1 MFDAKTLDAW
11 LMHIEVLHSKPI
23 DLGLD
28 RMKTM
33 VERMGLDFSSRTV
46 ITVGG
51 TNGKGSTC
59 AMLESIYRA
68 AGYTTGMHTSPHLI
82 RLNERCVVNGR
93 EVDDERLM
101 DAFRAVEKAR
111 GDMTLSYFEYTALA
125 ILRIFREDE
134 LDVVILEIGLGGRL
148 DAINTIDSN
157 AAVISTI
164 GIDHV
169 AFLGNTRE
177 AIGLEKAHIY
187 RPGCPAVCA
196 DADVPATVRNHVEQ
210 IGAKRLFAGEDWTVT
225 VKENGTFT
233 FAQGAT
239 LFEDLPEPALAGVN
253 QYRNAGGVLSVIAS
267 LMDRVPVTLDDI
279 RTGLRQV
286 RLTARFELIT
296 TDPVPTVID
305 VGHNPQAAEV
315 LLTNVVRSR
324 RPGEHTIAVCG
335 MLADK
340 DMAGVTHIL
349 ADAFDEW
356 HVASLTGPRA
366 ATAAQLHEAMLTA
379 GVEPGRIHE
388 HADVAQALAAA
399 RESAVKIAG
408 GAESGA
414 EQAVRI
420 VVFGSFVTVTAAPAG
435 DEEPTGKKRLRMPA
449 FGFMKRKAAPLSD
462 EVEDDV
468 PDEEILVQRQRTRYR
483 LVGAAALMLGVIVV
497 SPLLLDREQDVKPPV
512 STEIPAVPETAR
524 TTLNALPGSSGD
536 VDVTANG
543 AAAEQ
548 STSRANLANEARQPV
563 KTEPAPKAEAA
574 KPAPAP
580 AARPEPKK
588 AEEKPAKKSS
598 ATDGKGFYVQVLA
611 TSSER
616 NAEKLVRELSAKG
629 YPAYKVSVSQKAGT
643 LWRVRVGNY
652 ATRDEAR
659 GVQGTLVLDG
669 HTGQL
674 IVGNNP

>member
-1 MFDAKTLDAW
+1 MQFPNPFKK
-11 LMHIEVLHSKPI
+11 EKPA
-23 DLGLD
+23 
-28 RMKTM
+28 
-33 VERMGLDFSSRTV
+33 E
-46 ITVGG
+46 
-51 TNGKGSTC
+51 
-59 AMLESIYRA
+59 
-68 AGYTTGMHTSPHLI
+68 
-82 RLNERCVVNGR
+82 
-93 EVDDERLM
+93 
-101 DAFRAVEKAR
+101 
-111 GDMTLSYFEYTALA
+111 
-125 ILRIFREDE
+125 
-134 LDVVILEIGLGGRL
+134 
-148 DAINTIDSN
+148 
-157 AAVISTI
+157 
-164 GIDHV
+164 
-169 AFLGNTRE
+169 
-177 AIGLEKAHIY
+177 
-187 RPGCPAVCA
+187 
-196 DADVPATVRNHVEQ
+196 
-210 IGAKRLFAGEDWTVT
+210 
-225 VKENGTFT
+225 
-233 FAQGAT
+233 
-239 LFEDLPEPALAGVN
+239 
-253 QYRNAGGVLSVIAS
+253 
-267 LMDRVPVTLDDI
+267 
-279 RTGLRQV
+279 
-286 RLTARFELIT
+286 
-296 TDPVPTVID
+296 
-305 VGHNPQAAEV
+305 QAAEAPRIEPQLGGEGGEPSPWDV
-315 LLTNVVRSR
+315 REDPPAFNVV
-324 RPGEHTIAVCG
+324 GEEKPLVEPERAAEPVPESVLTPVYSPAAPAASADPVAPAPESAPRGSLFVEPKAPQPAAKIEPR
-335 MLADK
+335 LA
-340 DMAGVTHIL
+340 
-349 ADAFDEW
+349 
-356 HVASLTGPRA
+356 PRA
-366 ATAAQLHEAMLTA
+366 ADAAPETRLVIGEIGSAPSPEAPRRPA
-379 GVEPGRIHE
+379 PEPE
-388 HADVAQALAAA
+388 A
-399 RESAVKIAG
+399 
-408 GAESGA
+408 
-414 EQAVRI
+414 
-420 VVFGSFVTVTAAPAG
+420 AAPAG

>member
-1 MFDAKTLDAW
+1 MQFPNPFKK
-11 LMHIEVLHSKPI
+11 EKPA
-23 DLGLD
+23 
-28 RMKTM
+28 
-33 VERMGLDFSSRTV
+33 E
-46 ITVGG
+46 
-51 TNGKGSTC
+51 
-59 AMLESIYRA
+59 
-68 AGYTTGMHTSPHLI
+68 
-82 RLNERCVVNGR
+82 
-93 EVDDERLM
+93 
-101 DAFRAVEKAR
+101 
-111 GDMTLSYFEYTALA
+111 
-125 ILRIFREDE
+125 
-134 LDVVILEIGLGGRL
+134 
-148 DAINTIDSN
+148 
-157 AAVISTI
+157 
-164 GIDHV
+164 
-169 AFLGNTRE
+169 
-177 AIGLEKAHIY
+177 
-187 RPGCPAVCA
+187 
-196 DADVPATVRNHVEQ
+196 
-210 IGAKRLFAGEDWTVT
+210 
-225 VKENGTFT
+225 
-233 FAQGAT
+233 
-239 LFEDLPEPALAGVN
+239 
-253 QYRNAGGVLSVIAS
+253 
-267 LMDRVPVTLDDI
+267 
-279 RTGLRQV
+279 
-286 RLTARFELIT
+286 
-296 TDPVPTVID
+296 
-305 VGHNPQAAEV
+305 QAAEAPRIEPQLGGEGGEPSPWDV
-315 LLTNVVRSR
+315 REDPPAFNVV
-324 RPGEHTIAVCG
+324 GEEKPLVEPERAAEPVPESVQTPVYSPAAPAASADPVAPASESAPRGSLFVEPKAPQPAAKIEPR
-335 MLADK
+335 LA
-340 DMAGVTHIL
+340 
-349 ADAFDEW
+349 
-356 HVASLTGPRA
+356 PRA
-366 ATAAQLHEAMLTA
+366 ADAAPETRLVIGEIGSAPSPEAPRRPA
-379 GVEPGRIHE
+379 PEPE
-388 HADVAQALAAA
+388 A
-399 RESAVKIAG
+399 
-408 GAESGA
+408 
-414 EQAVRI
+414 
-420 VVFGSFVTVTAAPAG
+420 AAPAG

-580 AARPEPKK
+580 AARSEPKK

>member
-1 MFDAKTLDAW
+1 MQFPNPFKK
-11 LMHIEVLHSKPI
+11 EKPA
-23 DLGLD
+23 
-28 RMKTM
+28 
-33 VERMGLDFSSRTV
+33 E
-46 ITVGG
+46 
-51 TNGKGSTC
+51 
-59 AMLESIYRA
+59 
-68 AGYTTGMHTSPHLI
+68 
-82 RLNERCVVNGR
+82 
-93 EVDDERLM
+93 
-101 DAFRAVEKAR
+101 
-111 GDMTLSYFEYTALA
+111 
-125 ILRIFREDE
+125 
-134 LDVVILEIGLGGRL
+134 
-148 DAINTIDSN
+148 
-157 AAVISTI
+157 
-164 GIDHV
+164 
-169 AFLGNTRE
+169 
-177 AIGLEKAHIY
+177 
-187 RPGCPAVCA
+187 
-196 DADVPATVRNHVEQ
+196 
-210 IGAKRLFAGEDWTVT
+210 
-225 VKENGTFT
+225 
-233 FAQGAT
+233 
-239 LFEDLPEPALAGVN
+239 
-253 QYRNAGGVLSVIAS
+253 
-267 LMDRVPVTLDDI
+267 
-279 RTGLRQV
+279 
-286 RLTARFELIT
+286 
-296 TDPVPTVID
+296 
-305 VGHNPQAAEV
+305 QAAEAPRIEPQLGGEGGEPSPWDV
-315 LLTNVVRSR
+315 REDPPAFNVV
-324 RPGEHTIAVCG
+324 GEEKPLVEPERAAEPVPESVQTPVYSPAAPAASADPVAPAPESAPRGSLFVEPKAPQPAAKIEPR
-335 MLADK
+335 LA
-340 DMAGVTHIL
+340 
-349 ADAFDEW
+349 
-356 HVASLTGPRA
+356 PRA
-366 ATAAQLHEAMLTA
+366 ADAAPETRLVIGEIGSAPSPEAPRRPA
-379 GVEPGRIHE
+379 PEPE
-388 HADVAQALAAA
+388 A
-399 RESAVKIAG
+399 
-408 GAESGA
+408 
-414 EQAVRI
+414 
-420 VVFGSFVTVTAAPAG
+420 AAPAW

-468 PDEEILVQRQRTRYR
+468 ADEEILVQRQRTRYR

-616 NAEKLVRELSAKG
+616 NAEKLVSELSAKG

>member
-1 MFDAKTLDAW
+1 MQFPNPFKK
-11 LMHIEVLHSKPI
+11 EKPA
-23 DLGLD
+23 
-28 RMKTM
+28 
-33 VERMGLDFSSRTV
+33 E
-46 ITVGG
+46 
-51 TNGKGSTC
+51 
-59 AMLESIYRA
+59 
-68 AGYTTGMHTSPHLI
+68 
-82 RLNERCVVNGR
+82 
-93 EVDDERLM
+93 
-101 DAFRAVEKAR
+101 
-111 GDMTLSYFEYTALA
+111 
-125 ILRIFREDE
+125 
-134 LDVVILEIGLGGRL
+134 
-148 DAINTIDSN
+148 
-157 AAVISTI
+157 
-164 GIDHV
+164 
-169 AFLGNTRE
+169 
-177 AIGLEKAHIY
+177 
-187 RPGCPAVCA
+187 
-196 DADVPATVRNHVEQ
+196 
-210 IGAKRLFAGEDWTVT
+210 
-225 VKENGTFT
+225 
-233 FAQGAT
+233 
-239 LFEDLPEPALAGVN
+239 
-253 QYRNAGGVLSVIAS
+253 
-267 LMDRVPVTLDDI
+267 
-279 RTGLRQV
+279 
-286 RLTARFELIT
+286 
-296 TDPVPTVID
+296 
-305 VGHNPQAAEV
+305 QAAEAPRIEPQLGGEGGEPSPWDV
-315 LLTNVVRSR
+315 REDPPAFNVV
-324 RPGEHTIAVCG
+324 GEEKPLVEPERAAEPVPESVQTPVYSPAAPAASADPVAPAPESAPRGSLFVEPKAPQPAAKIEPR
-335 MLADK
+335 LA
-340 DMAGVTHIL
+340 
-349 ADAFDEW
+349 
-356 HVASLTGPRA
+356 PRA
-366 ATAAQLHEAMLTA
+366 ADAAPETRLVIGEIGSAPSPEAPRRPA
-379 GVEPGRIHE
+379 PEPE
-388 HADVAQALAAA
+388 A
-399 RESAVKIAG
+399 
-408 GAESGA
+408 
-414 EQAVRI
+414 
-420 VVFGSFVTVTAAPAG
+420 AAPAG

-543 AAAEQ
+543 AAAER

>member
-1 MFDAKTLDAW
+1 MQFPNPFKK
-11 LMHIEVLHSKPI
+11 EKPA
-23 DLGLD
+23 
-28 RMKTM
+28 
-33 VERMGLDFSSRTV
+33 E
-46 ITVGG
+46 
-51 TNGKGSTC
+51 
-59 AMLESIYRA
+59 
-68 AGYTTGMHTSPHLI
+68 
-82 RLNERCVVNGR
+82 
-93 EVDDERLM
+93 
-101 DAFRAVEKAR
+101 
-111 GDMTLSYFEYTALA
+111 
-125 ILRIFREDE
+125 
-134 LDVVILEIGLGGRL
+134 
-148 DAINTIDSN
+148 
-157 AAVISTI
+157 
-164 GIDHV
+164 
-169 AFLGNTRE
+169 
-177 AIGLEKAHIY
+177 
-187 RPGCPAVCA
+187 
-196 DADVPATVRNHVEQ
+196 
-210 IGAKRLFAGEDWTVT
+210 
-225 VKENGTFT
+225 
-233 FAQGAT
+233 
-239 LFEDLPEPALAGVN
+239 
-253 QYRNAGGVLSVIAS
+253 
-267 LMDRVPVTLDDI
+267 
-279 RTGLRQV
+279 
-286 RLTARFELIT
+286 
-296 TDPVPTVID
+296 
-305 VGHNPQAAEV
+305 QAAEAPRIEPQ
-315 LLTNVVRSR
+315 LGGEGGEPSPWDAREDPPAFNVV
-324 RPGEHTIAVCG
+324 GEEKPLVEPERAAEPVPESVQTPVYSPAAPAASADPVAPAPESAPRGSLFVEPKAPQPAAKIEPR
-335 MLADK
+335 LA
-340 DMAGVTHIL
+340 
-349 ADAFDEW
+349 
-356 HVASLTGPRA
+356 PRA
-366 ATAAQLHEAMLTA
+366 ADAAPETRLVIGEIGSAPSPEAPRRPA
-379 GVEPGRIHE
+379 PEPE
-388 HADVAQALAAA
+388 A
-399 RESAVKIAG
+399 
-408 GAESGA
+408 
-414 EQAVRI
+414 
-420 VVFGSFVTVTAAPAG
+420 AAPAG

-536 VDVTANG
+536 VDVTDNG

-588 AEEKPAKKSS
+588 AEEKPAKKSF

>member
-1 MFDAKTLDAW
+1 MQFPNPFKKEKPAEQAAEAPR
-11 LMHIEVLHSKPI
+11 IEPQ
-23 DLGLD
+23 
-28 RMKTM
+28 
-33 VERMGLDFSSRTV
+33 
-46 ITVGG
+46 
-51 TNGKGSTC
+51 
-59 AMLESIYRA
+59 
-68 AGYTTGMHTSPHLI
+68 
-82 RLNERCVVNGR
+82 
-93 EVDDERLM
+93 
-101 DAFRAVEKAR
+101 
-111 GDMTLSYFEYTALA
+111 
-125 ILRIFREDE
+125 
-134 LDVVILEIGLGGRL
+134 LGGEGGEP
-148 DAINTIDSN
+148 S
-157 AAVISTI
+157 
-164 GIDHV
+164 
-169 AFLGNTRE
+169 
-177 AIGLEKAHIY
+177 
-187 RPGCPAVCA
+187 PW
-196 DADVPATVRNHVEQ
+196 DVR
-210 IGAKRLFAGEDWTVT
+210 
-225 VKENGTFT
+225 
-233 FAQGAT
+233 
-239 LFEDLPEPALAGVN
+239 EDLPAFNVVGEEKPLVESERAAEPVPE
-253 QYRNAGGVLSVIAS
+253 SVQTPVYSPAAPAAS
-267 LMDRVPVTLDDI
+267 
-279 RTGLRQV
+279 
-286 RLTARFELIT
+286 A
-296 TDPVPTVID
+296 DPVAPAPESAPRGSLFVEPKA
-305 VGHNPQAAEV
+305 PQPAAKIEPR
-315 LLTNVVRSR
+315 LS
-324 RPGEHTIAVCG
+324 
-335 MLADK
+335 
-340 DMAGVTHIL
+340 
-349 ADAFDEW
+349 
-356 HVASLTGPRA
+356 PRA
-366 ATAAQLHEAMLTA
+366 ADAAPETRLVIGEIGSAPSPEAPRRPA
-379 GVEPGRIHE
+379 PEPE
-388 HADVAQALAAA
+388 A
-399 RESAVKIAG
+399 
-408 GAESGA
+408 
-414 EQAVRI
+414 
-420 VVFGSFVTVTAAPAG
+420 AAPAG

-574 KPAPAP
+574 KPAPAL

-616 NAEKLVRELSAKG
+616 NAEKLVKELSAKG

>member
-1 MFDAKTLDAW
+1 MQFPNPFKK
-11 LMHIEVLHSKPI
+11 EKPA
-23 DLGLD
+23 
-28 RMKTM
+28 
-33 VERMGLDFSSRTV
+33 E
-46 ITVGG
+46 
-51 TNGKGSTC
+51 
-59 AMLESIYRA
+59 
-68 AGYTTGMHTSPHLI
+68 
-82 RLNERCVVNGR
+82 
-93 EVDDERLM
+93 
-101 DAFRAVEKAR
+101 
-111 GDMTLSYFEYTALA
+111 
-125 ILRIFREDE
+125 
-134 LDVVILEIGLGGRL
+134 
-148 DAINTIDSN
+148 
-157 AAVISTI
+157 
-164 GIDHV
+164 
-169 AFLGNTRE
+169 
-177 AIGLEKAHIY
+177 
-187 RPGCPAVCA
+187 
-196 DADVPATVRNHVEQ
+196 
-210 IGAKRLFAGEDWTVT
+210 
-225 VKENGTFT
+225 
-233 FAQGAT
+233 
-239 LFEDLPEPALAGVN
+239 
-253 QYRNAGGVLSVIAS
+253 
-267 LMDRVPVTLDDI
+267 
-279 RTGLRQV
+279 
-286 RLTARFELIT
+286 
-296 TDPVPTVID
+296 
-305 VGHNPQAAEV
+305 QAAEAPRIEPQLGGEGGEPPPWDV
-315 LLTNVVRSR
+315 REDPPAFNVV
-324 RPGEHTIAVCG
+324 GEEKPLVEPERAAEPVPESVQTPVYSPAAPAASADPVAPAPESAPRGSLFVEPKAPQPAAKIEPR
-335 MLADK
+335 LA
-340 DMAGVTHIL
+340 
-349 ADAFDEW
+349 
-356 HVASLTGPRA
+356 PRA
-366 ATAAQLHEAMLTA
+366 ADAAPETRLVIGEIGSAPSPEAPRRPA
-379 GVEPGRIHE
+379 PEPE
-388 HADVAQALAAA
+388 A
-399 RESAVKIAG
+399 
-408 GAESGA
+408 
-414 EQAVRI
+414 
-420 VVFGSFVTVTAAPAG
+420 AAPAG

-536 VDVTANG
+536 VDVTDNG

-588 AEEKPAKKSS
+588 AEEKPAKKSF

-674 IVGNNP
+674 IVGINA

>member
-1 MFDAKTLDAW
+1 MQFPNPFKK
-11 LMHIEVLHSKPI
+11 EKPA
-23 DLGLD
+23 
-28 RMKTM
+28 
-33 VERMGLDFSSRTV
+33 E
-46 ITVGG
+46 
-51 TNGKGSTC
+51 
-59 AMLESIYRA
+59 
-68 AGYTTGMHTSPHLI
+68 
-82 RLNERCVVNGR
+82 
-93 EVDDERLM
+93 
-101 DAFRAVEKAR
+101 
-111 GDMTLSYFEYTALA
+111 
-125 ILRIFREDE
+125 
-134 LDVVILEIGLGGRL
+134 
-148 DAINTIDSN
+148 
-157 AAVISTI
+157 
-164 GIDHV
+164 
-169 AFLGNTRE
+169 
-177 AIGLEKAHIY
+177 
-187 RPGCPAVCA
+187 
-196 DADVPATVRNHVEQ
+196 
-210 IGAKRLFAGEDWTVT
+210 
-225 VKENGTFT
+225 
-233 FAQGAT
+233 
-239 LFEDLPEPALAGVN
+239 
-253 QYRNAGGVLSVIAS
+253 
-267 LMDRVPVTLDDI
+267 
-279 RTGLRQV
+279 
-286 RLTARFELIT
+286 
-296 TDPVPTVID
+296 
-305 VGHNPQAAEV
+305 QAAEAPRIEPQLGGEGGEPSPWDV
-315 LLTNVVRSR
+315 REDPPAFNVV
-324 RPGEHTIAVCG
+324 GEEKPLVEPERAAEPVPESVQTPVYSPAAPAASAAPVAPAPAPESAPRGSLFVEPKAPQPAAKIEPR
-335 MLADK
+335 LA
-340 DMAGVTHIL
+340 
-349 ADAFDEW
+349 
-356 HVASLTGPRA
+356 PRA
-366 ATAAQLHEAMLTA
+366 ADAAPETRLVIGEIGSAPSPEAPRRPA
-379 GVEPGRIHE
+379 PEPE
-388 HADVAQALAAA
+388 A
-399 RESAVKIAG
+399 
-408 GAESGA
+408 
-414 EQAVRI
+414 
-420 VVFGSFVTVTAAPAG
+420 AAPAG

-588 AEEKPAKKSS
+588 AEEKPAKKSF

>member
-1 MFDAKTLDAW
+1 MQFPNPFKK
-11 LMHIEVLHSKPI
+11 EKPA
-23 DLGLD
+23 
-28 RMKTM
+28 
-33 VERMGLDFSSRTV
+33 E
-46 ITVGG
+46 
-51 TNGKGSTC
+51 
-59 AMLESIYRA
+59 
-68 AGYTTGMHTSPHLI
+68 
-82 RLNERCVVNGR
+82 
-93 EVDDERLM
+93 
-101 DAFRAVEKAR
+101 
-111 GDMTLSYFEYTALA
+111 
-125 ILRIFREDE
+125 
-134 LDVVILEIGLGGRL
+134 
-148 DAINTIDSN
+148 
-157 AAVISTI
+157 
-164 GIDHV
+164 
-169 AFLGNTRE
+169 
-177 AIGLEKAHIY
+177 
-187 RPGCPAVCA
+187 
-196 DADVPATVRNHVEQ
+196 
-210 IGAKRLFAGEDWTVT
+210 
-225 VKENGTFT
+225 
-233 FAQGAT
+233 
-239 LFEDLPEPALAGVN
+239 
-253 QYRNAGGVLSVIAS
+253 
-267 LMDRVPVTLDDI
+267 
-279 RTGLRQV
+279 
-286 RLTARFELIT
+286 
-296 TDPVPTVID
+296 
-305 VGHNPQAAEV
+305 QAAEAPRIEPQLGGEGGEPSPWDV
-315 LLTNVVRSR
+315 REDPPAFNVVGEEKPLVEPERAAEPVPESVQTPVYSPAAPAASADPVAPAPESAPRGSLFVEPKAPQPAAKIEPRLAPRAVDAAPETRLVIGEIGSAPSPEAPR
-324 RPGEHTIAVCG
+324 RPAPE
-335 MLADK
+335 
-340 DMAGVTHIL
+340 
-349 ADAFDEW
+349 
-356 HVASLTGPRA
+356 P
-366 ATAAQLHEAMLTA
+366 EA
-379 GVEPGRIHE
+379 
-388 HADVAQALAAA
+388 
-399 RESAVKIAG
+399 
-408 GAESGA
+408 
-414 EQAVRI
+414 
-420 VVFGSFVTVTAAPAG
+420 AAPAG

-611 TSSER
+611 TNSER

>member
-1 MFDAKTLDAW
+1 MQFPNPFKK
-11 LMHIEVLHSKPI
+11 EKPA
-23 DLGLD
+23 
-28 RMKTM
+28 
-33 VERMGLDFSSRTV
+33 E
-46 ITVGG
+46 
-51 TNGKGSTC
+51 
-59 AMLESIYRA
+59 
-68 AGYTTGMHTSPHLI
+68 
-82 RLNERCVVNGR
+82 
-93 EVDDERLM
+93 
-101 DAFRAVEKAR
+101 
-111 GDMTLSYFEYTALA
+111 
-125 ILRIFREDE
+125 
-134 LDVVILEIGLGGRL
+134 
-148 DAINTIDSN
+148 
-157 AAVISTI
+157 
-164 GIDHV
+164 
-169 AFLGNTRE
+169 
-177 AIGLEKAHIY
+177 
-187 RPGCPAVCA
+187 
-196 DADVPATVRNHVEQ
+196 
-210 IGAKRLFAGEDWTVT
+210 
-225 VKENGTFT
+225 
-233 FAQGAT
+233 
-239 LFEDLPEPALAGVN
+239 
-253 QYRNAGGVLSVIAS
+253 
-267 LMDRVPVTLDDI
+267 
-279 RTGLRQV
+279 
-286 RLTARFELIT
+286 
-296 TDPVPTVID
+296 
-305 VGHNPQAAEV
+305 QAAEAPRIEPQLGGEGGEPSPWDV
-315 LLTNVVRSR
+315 REDPPAFNVV
-324 RPGEHTIAVCG
+324 GEEKPLVEPERAAEPVPESVQTPVYSPAAPAASADPVAPAPESAPRGSLFVEPKAPQPAAKIEPR
-335 MLADK
+335 LA
-340 DMAGVTHIL
+340 
-349 ADAFDEW
+349 
-356 HVASLTGPRA
+356 PRA
-366 ATAAQLHEAMLTA
+366 ADAAPETRLVIGEIGSAPSPEAPRRPA
-379 GVEPGRIHE
+379 PEPE
-388 HADVAQALAAA
+388 A
-399 RESAVKIAG
+399 
-408 GAESGA
+408 
-414 EQAVRI
+414 
-420 VVFGSFVTVTAAPAG
+420 AAPAG

-524 TTLNALPGSSGD
+524 TTLNALPGSSGA
-536 VDVTANG
+536 VDVTDNG

-588 AEEKPAKKSS
+588 AEEKPAKKSF

>member
-1 MFDAKTLDAW
+1 MQFPNPFKK
-11 LMHIEVLHSKPI
+11 EKPA
-23 DLGLD
+23 
-28 RMKTM
+28 
-33 VERMGLDFSSRTV
+33 E
-46 ITVGG
+46 
-51 TNGKGSTC
+51 
-59 AMLESIYRA
+59 
-68 AGYTTGMHTSPHLI
+68 
-82 RLNERCVVNGR
+82 
-93 EVDDERLM
+93 
-101 DAFRAVEKAR
+101 
-111 GDMTLSYFEYTALA
+111 
-125 ILRIFREDE
+125 
-134 LDVVILEIGLGGRL
+134 
-148 DAINTIDSN
+148 
-157 AAVISTI
+157 
-164 GIDHV
+164 
-169 AFLGNTRE
+169 
-177 AIGLEKAHIY
+177 
-187 RPGCPAVCA
+187 
-196 DADVPATVRNHVEQ
+196 
-210 IGAKRLFAGEDWTVT
+210 
-225 VKENGTFT
+225 
-233 FAQGAT
+233 
-239 LFEDLPEPALAGVN
+239 
-253 QYRNAGGVLSVIAS
+253 
-267 LMDRVPVTLDDI
+267 
-279 RTGLRQV
+279 
-286 RLTARFELIT
+286 
-296 TDPVPTVID
+296 
-305 VGHNPQAAEV
+305 QAAEAPRIEPQLGGEGGEPSPWDV
-315 LLTNVVRSR
+315 REDPPAFNVV
-324 RPGEHTIAVCG
+324 GEEKPLVEPERAAEPVPESVQTPVYSPAAPAASADPVAPAPESAPRGSLFVEPKAPQPAAKIEPR
-335 MLADK
+335 LA
-340 DMAGVTHIL
+340 
-349 ADAFDEW
+349 
-356 HVASLTGPRA
+356 PRA
-366 ATAAQLHEAMLTA
+366 ADAAPETRLVIGEIGSAPSPEAPRRPA
-379 GVEPGRIHE
+379 PEPE
-388 HADVAQALAAA
+388 A
-399 RESAVKIAG
+399 
-408 GAESGA
+408 
-414 EQAVRI
+414 
-420 VVFGSFVTVTAAPAG
+420 AAPAG

-611 TSSER
+611 TSNER

>member
-1 MFDAKTLDAW
+1 MQFPNPFKK
-11 LMHIEVLHSKPI
+11 EKPA
-23 DLGLD
+23 
-28 RMKTM
+28 
-33 VERMGLDFSSRTV
+33 E
-46 ITVGG
+46 
-51 TNGKGSTC
+51 
-59 AMLESIYRA
+59 
-68 AGYTTGMHTSPHLI
+68 
-82 RLNERCVVNGR
+82 
-93 EVDDERLM
+93 
-101 DAFRAVEKAR
+101 
-111 GDMTLSYFEYTALA
+111 
-125 ILRIFREDE
+125 
-134 LDVVILEIGLGGRL
+134 
-148 DAINTIDSN
+148 
-157 AAVISTI
+157 
-164 GIDHV
+164 
-169 AFLGNTRE
+169 
-177 AIGLEKAHIY
+177 
-187 RPGCPAVCA
+187 
-196 DADVPATVRNHVEQ
+196 
-210 IGAKRLFAGEDWTVT
+210 
-225 VKENGTFT
+225 
-233 FAQGAT
+233 
-239 LFEDLPEPALAGVN
+239 
-253 QYRNAGGVLSVIAS
+253 
-267 LMDRVPVTLDDI
+267 
-279 RTGLRQV
+279 
-286 RLTARFELIT
+286 
-296 TDPVPTVID
+296 
-305 VGHNPQAAEV
+305 QAAEAPRIEPQLGGEGGEPSPWDV
-315 LLTNVVRSR
+315 REDPPAFNVV
-324 RPGEHTIAVCG
+324 GEEKPLVEPERAAEPVPESVQTPVYSPAAPAASADPVAPAPESAPRGSLFVEPKAPQPAAKIEPR
-335 MLADK
+335 LA
-340 DMAGVTHIL
+340 
-349 ADAFDEW
+349 
-356 HVASLTGPRA
+356 PRA
-366 ATAAQLHEAMLTA
+366 ADAAPETRLVIGEIGSAPSPEAPRRPA
-379 GVEPGRIHE
+379 PEPE
-388 HADVAQALAAA
+388 AAA
-399 RESAVKIAG
+399 PV
-408 GAESGA
+408 
-414 EQAVRI
+414 
-420 VVFGSFVTVTAAPAG
+420 G

-483 LVGAAALMLGVIVV
+483 LMGAAALMLGVIVV

>member
-1 MFDAKTLDAW
+1 MQFPNPFKK
-11 LMHIEVLHSKPI
+11 EKPA
-23 DLGLD
+23 
-28 RMKTM
+28 
-33 VERMGLDFSSRTV
+33 E
-46 ITVGG
+46 
-51 TNGKGSTC
+51 
-59 AMLESIYRA
+59 
-68 AGYTTGMHTSPHLI
+68 
-82 RLNERCVVNGR
+82 
-93 EVDDERLM
+93 
-101 DAFRAVEKAR
+101 
-111 GDMTLSYFEYTALA
+111 
-125 ILRIFREDE
+125 
-134 LDVVILEIGLGGRL
+134 
-148 DAINTIDSN
+148 
-157 AAVISTI
+157 
-164 GIDHV
+164 
-169 AFLGNTRE
+169 
-177 AIGLEKAHIY
+177 
-187 RPGCPAVCA
+187 
-196 DADVPATVRNHVEQ
+196 
-210 IGAKRLFAGEDWTVT
+210 
-225 VKENGTFT
+225 
-233 FAQGAT
+233 
-239 LFEDLPEPALAGVN
+239 
-253 QYRNAGGVLSVIAS
+253 
-267 LMDRVPVTLDDI
+267 
-279 RTGLRQV
+279 
-286 RLTARFELIT
+286 
-296 TDPVPTVID
+296 
-305 VGHNPQAAEV
+305 QAAEAPRIEPQLGGEGGEPSPWDV
-315 LLTNVVRSR
+315 REDPPAFNVV
-324 RPGEHTIAVCG
+324 GEEKPLVEPERAAEPVPESVQTPVYSPAAPAASADPVAPAPESAPRGSLFVEPKAPQPAAKIEPR
-335 MLADK
+335 LA
-340 DMAGVTHIL
+340 
-349 ADAFDEW
+349 
-356 HVASLTGPRA
+356 PRA
-366 ATAAQLHEAMLTA
+366 ADAAPETRLVIGEIGSAPSPEAPRRPA
-379 GVEPGRIHE
+379 PEPE
-388 HADVAQALAAA
+388 A
-399 RESAVKIAG
+399 
-408 GAESGA
+408 
-414 EQAVRI
+414 
-420 VVFGSFVTVTAAPAG
+420 AAPAG

-574 KPAPAP
+574 QPAPAP

-616 NAEKLVRELSAKG
+616 NAEKLVKELSAKG

>member
-1 MFDAKTLDAW
+1 MQFPNPFKK
-11 LMHIEVLHSKPI
+11 EKPA
-23 DLGLD
+23 
-28 RMKTM
+28 
-33 VERMGLDFSSRTV
+33 E
-46 ITVGG
+46 
-51 TNGKGSTC
+51 
-59 AMLESIYRA
+59 
-68 AGYTTGMHTSPHLI
+68 
-82 RLNERCVVNGR
+82 
-93 EVDDERLM
+93 
-101 DAFRAVEKAR
+101 
-111 GDMTLSYFEYTALA
+111 
-125 ILRIFREDE
+125 
-134 LDVVILEIGLGGRL
+134 
-148 DAINTIDSN
+148 
-157 AAVISTI
+157 
-164 GIDHV
+164 
-169 AFLGNTRE
+169 
-177 AIGLEKAHIY
+177 
-187 RPGCPAVCA
+187 
-196 DADVPATVRNHVEQ
+196 
-210 IGAKRLFAGEDWTVT
+210 
-225 VKENGTFT
+225 
-233 FAQGAT
+233 
-239 LFEDLPEPALAGVN
+239 
-253 QYRNAGGVLSVIAS
+253 
-267 LMDRVPVTLDDI
+267 
-279 RTGLRQV
+279 
-286 RLTARFELIT
+286 
-296 TDPVPTVID
+296 
-305 VGHNPQAAEV
+305 QAAEAPRIEPQLGGEGGEPSPWDV
-315 LLTNVVRSR
+315 REDPPAFNVV
-324 RPGEHTIAVCG
+324 GEEKPLVEPERAAEPVLESVQTPVYSPAAPAASADPVAPAPESAPRGSLFVEPKAPQPAAKIEPR
-335 MLADK
+335 LA
-340 DMAGVTHIL
+340 
-349 ADAFDEW
+349 
-356 HVASLTGPRA
+356 PRA
-366 ATAAQLHEAMLTA
+366 ADAAPETRLVIGEIGSAPSPEAPRRPA
-379 GVEPGRIHE
+379 PEPE
-388 HADVAQALAAA
+388 A
-399 RESAVKIAG
+399 
-408 GAESGA
+408 
-414 EQAVRI
+414 
-420 VVFGSFVTVTAAPAG
+420 AAPAG

-536 VDVTANG
+536 VDVTDNG

-588 AEEKPAKKSS
+588 AEEKPAKKSF

>member
-1 MFDAKTLDAW
+1 MQFSNPFKK
-11 LMHIEVLHSKPI
+11 EKPA
-23 DLGLD
+23 
-28 RMKTM
+28 
-33 VERMGLDFSSRTV
+33 E
-46 ITVGG
+46 
-51 TNGKGSTC
+51 
-59 AMLESIYRA
+59 
-68 AGYTTGMHTSPHLI
+68 
-82 RLNERCVVNGR
+82 
-93 EVDDERLM
+93 
-101 DAFRAVEKAR
+101 
-111 GDMTLSYFEYTALA
+111 
-125 ILRIFREDE
+125 
-134 LDVVILEIGLGGRL
+134 
-148 DAINTIDSN
+148 
-157 AAVISTI
+157 
-164 GIDHV
+164 
-169 AFLGNTRE
+169 
-177 AIGLEKAHIY
+177 
-187 RPGCPAVCA
+187 
-196 DADVPATVRNHVEQ
+196 
-210 IGAKRLFAGEDWTVT
+210 
-225 VKENGTFT
+225 
-233 FAQGAT
+233 
-239 LFEDLPEPALAGVN
+239 
-253 QYRNAGGVLSVIAS
+253 
-267 LMDRVPVTLDDI
+267 
-279 RTGLRQV
+279 
-286 RLTARFELIT
+286 
-296 TDPVPTVID
+296 
-305 VGHNPQAAEV
+305 QAAEAPRIEPQLGGEGGEPSPWDV
-315 LLTNVVRSR
+315 REDPPAFNVV
-324 RPGEHTIAVCG
+324 GEEKPLVEPERAAEPVPESVQAPVYSPAAPAASAAPVAPAPAPESAPRGSLFVEPKAPQPAAKIELH
-335 MLADK
+335 LA
-340 DMAGVTHIL
+340 
-349 ADAFDEW
+349 
-356 HVASLTGPRA
+356 PRA
-366 ATAAQLHEAMLTA
+366 ADAAPETRLVIGEIGSAPSPEAPRRPA
-379 GVEPGRIHE
+379 PEPE
-388 HADVAQALAAA
+388 A
-399 RESAVKIAG
+399 
-408 GAESGA
+408 
-414 EQAVRI
+414 
-420 VVFGSFVTVTAAPAG
+420 AAPAG

-462 EVEDDV
+462 EVENDV

-497 SPLLLDREQDVKPPV
+497 LPLLLDREQDVKPPV

>member
-1 MFDAKTLDAW
+1 MQFPNPFKK
-11 LMHIEVLHSKPI
+11 EKPA
-23 DLGLD
+23 
-28 RMKTM
+28 
-33 VERMGLDFSSRTV
+33 E
-46 ITVGG
+46 
-51 TNGKGSTC
+51 
-59 AMLESIYRA
+59 
-68 AGYTTGMHTSPHLI
+68 
-82 RLNERCVVNGR
+82 
-93 EVDDERLM
+93 
-101 DAFRAVEKAR
+101 
-111 GDMTLSYFEYTALA
+111 
-125 ILRIFREDE
+125 
-134 LDVVILEIGLGGRL
+134 
-148 DAINTIDSN
+148 
-157 AAVISTI
+157 
-164 GIDHV
+164 
-169 AFLGNTRE
+169 
-177 AIGLEKAHIY
+177 
-187 RPGCPAVCA
+187 
-196 DADVPATVRNHVEQ
+196 
-210 IGAKRLFAGEDWTVT
+210 
-225 VKENGTFT
+225 
-233 FAQGAT
+233 
-239 LFEDLPEPALAGVN
+239 
-253 QYRNAGGVLSVIAS
+253 
-267 LMDRVPVTLDDI
+267 
-279 RTGLRQV
+279 
-286 RLTARFELIT
+286 
-296 TDPVPTVID
+296 
-305 VGHNPQAAEV
+305 QAAEAPRIEPQLGGEGGEPSPWDV
-315 LLTNVVRSR
+315 REDPPAFNVV
-324 RPGEHTIAVCG
+324 GEEKSLVEPERAAEPVSESVQTPVYSPAAPAASADPVAPAPESAPRGSLFVESKAPQPAAKIEPR
-335 MLADK
+335 LA
-340 DMAGVTHIL
+340 
-349 ADAFDEW
+349 
-356 HVASLTGPRA
+356 PRA
-366 ATAAQLHEAMLTA
+366 ADAAPETRLVIGEIGSAPSPEAPRRPA
-379 GVEPGRIHE
+379 PEPE
-388 HADVAQALAAA
+388 A
-399 RESAVKIAG
+399 
-408 GAESGA
+408 
-414 EQAVRI
+414 
-420 VVFGSFVTVTAAPAG
+420 AAPAG

-616 NAEKLVRELSAKG
+616 NAEKLVKELSAKG

>member
-1 MFDAKTLDAW
+1 MQFPNPFKK
-11 LMHIEVLHSKPI
+11 EKPA
-23 DLGLD
+23 
-28 RMKTM
+28 
-33 VERMGLDFSSRTV
+33 E
-46 ITVGG
+46 
-51 TNGKGSTC
+51 
-59 AMLESIYRA
+59 
-68 AGYTTGMHTSPHLI
+68 
-82 RLNERCVVNGR
+82 
-93 EVDDERLM
+93 
-101 DAFRAVEKAR
+101 
-111 GDMTLSYFEYTALA
+111 
-125 ILRIFREDE
+125 
-134 LDVVILEIGLGGRL
+134 
-148 DAINTIDSN
+148 
-157 AAVISTI
+157 
-164 GIDHV
+164 
-169 AFLGNTRE
+169 
-177 AIGLEKAHIY
+177 
-187 RPGCPAVCA
+187 
-196 DADVPATVRNHVEQ
+196 
-210 IGAKRLFAGEDWTVT
+210 
-225 VKENGTFT
+225 
-233 FAQGAT
+233 
-239 LFEDLPEPALAGVN
+239 
-253 QYRNAGGVLSVIAS
+253 
-267 LMDRVPVTLDDI
+267 
-279 RTGLRQV
+279 
-286 RLTARFELIT
+286 
-296 TDPVPTVID
+296 
-305 VGHNPQAAEV
+305 QAAEAPRIEPQLGGEGGEPSPWDV
-315 LLTNVVRSR
+315 REDPPAFNVV
-324 RPGEHTIAVCG
+324 GEEKPLVEPERAAEPVPESVQTPVYSPAAPAASAAPVAPAPESAPRGSLFVEPKAPQPAAKIEPR
-335 MLADK
+335 LA
-340 DMAGVTHIL
+340 
-349 ADAFDEW
+349 
-356 HVASLTGPRA
+356 PRA
-366 ATAAQLHEAMLTA
+366 ADAAPETRLVIGEIGSAPSPEAPRRPA
-379 GVEPGRIHE
+379 PEPE
-388 HADVAQALAAA
+388 A
-399 RESAVKIAG
+399 
-408 GAESGA
+408 
-414 EQAVRI
+414 
-420 VVFGSFVTVTAAPAG
+420 AAPAG

-483 LVGAAALMLGVIVV
+483 LMGAAALMLGVIVV

-616 NAEKLVRELSAKG
+616 NAEKLVKELSAKG

>member
-1 MFDAKTLDAW
+1 MQFPNPFKK
-11 LMHIEVLHSKPI
+11 EKPA
-23 DLGLD
+23 
-28 RMKTM
+28 
-33 VERMGLDFSSRTV
+33 E
-46 ITVGG
+46 
-51 TNGKGSTC
+51 
-59 AMLESIYRA
+59 
-68 AGYTTGMHTSPHLI
+68 
-82 RLNERCVVNGR
+82 
-93 EVDDERLM
+93 
-101 DAFRAVEKAR
+101 
-111 GDMTLSYFEYTALA
+111 
-125 ILRIFREDE
+125 
-134 LDVVILEIGLGGRL
+134 
-148 DAINTIDSN
+148 
-157 AAVISTI
+157 
-164 GIDHV
+164 
-169 AFLGNTRE
+169 
-177 AIGLEKAHIY
+177 
-187 RPGCPAVCA
+187 
-196 DADVPATVRNHVEQ
+196 
-210 IGAKRLFAGEDWTVT
+210 
-225 VKENGTFT
+225 
-233 FAQGAT
+233 
-239 LFEDLPEPALAGVN
+239 
-253 QYRNAGGVLSVIAS
+253 
-267 LMDRVPVTLDDI
+267 
-279 RTGLRQV
+279 
-286 RLTARFELIT
+286 
-296 TDPVPTVID
+296 
-305 VGHNPQAAEV
+305 QAAEAPRIEPQLGGEGGEPSPWDV
-315 LLTNVVRSR
+315 REDPPAFNVV
-324 RPGEHTIAVCG
+324 GEEKPLVEPERAAEPVQTPVYSPAAPAASADPVAPAPESAPRGSLFVEPKAPQPAAKIEPR
-335 MLADK
+335 LA
-340 DMAGVTHIL
+340 
-349 ADAFDEW
+349 
-356 HVASLTGPRA
+356 PRA
-366 ATAAQLHEAMLTA
+366 ADAAPETRLVIGEIGSAPSPEAPRRPA
-379 GVEPGRIHE
+379 PEPE
-388 HADVAQALAAA
+388 A
-399 RESAVKIAG
+399 
-408 GAESGA
+408 
-414 EQAVRI
+414 
-420 VVFGSFVTVTAAPAG
+420 AAPAG

-536 VDVTANG
+536 VDVTDNG

>member
-1 MFDAKTLDAW
+1 MQFPNPFKK
-11 LMHIEVLHSKPI
+11 EKPA
-23 DLGLD
+23 
-28 RMKTM
+28 
-33 VERMGLDFSSRTV
+33 E
-46 ITVGG
+46 
-51 TNGKGSTC
+51 
-59 AMLESIYRA
+59 
-68 AGYTTGMHTSPHLI
+68 
-82 RLNERCVVNGR
+82 
-93 EVDDERLM
+93 
-101 DAFRAVEKAR
+101 
-111 GDMTLSYFEYTALA
+111 
-125 ILRIFREDE
+125 
-134 LDVVILEIGLGGRL
+134 
-148 DAINTIDSN
+148 
-157 AAVISTI
+157 
-164 GIDHV
+164 
-169 AFLGNTRE
+169 
-177 AIGLEKAHIY
+177 
-187 RPGCPAVCA
+187 
-196 DADVPATVRNHVEQ
+196 
-210 IGAKRLFAGEDWTVT
+210 
-225 VKENGTFT
+225 
-233 FAQGAT
+233 
-239 LFEDLPEPALAGVN
+239 
-253 QYRNAGGVLSVIAS
+253 
-267 LMDRVPVTLDDI
+267 
-279 RTGLRQV
+279 
-286 RLTARFELIT
+286 
-296 TDPVPTVID
+296 
-305 VGHNPQAAEV
+305 QAAEAPRIEPQLGGEGGEPSPWDV
-315 LLTNVVRSR
+315 REDPPAFNVV
-324 RPGEHTIAVCG
+324 GEEKPLVEPERAAEPVPESVQTPVYSPAAPAASADPVAPAPESAPRGSLFVEQKAPQPAAKIEPR
-335 MLADK
+335 LA
-340 DMAGVTHIL
+340 
-349 ADAFDEW
+349 
-356 HVASLTGPRA
+356 PRA
-366 ATAAQLHEAMLTA
+366 ADAAPETRLVIGEIGSAPSPEAPRRPA
-379 GVEPGRIHE
+379 PEPE
-388 HADVAQALAAA
+388 A
-399 RESAVKIAG
+399 
-408 GAESGA
+408 
-414 EQAVRI
+414 
-420 VVFGSFVTVTAAPAG
+420 AAPAG

-462 EVEDDV
+462 EVENDV

-616 NAEKLVRELSAKG
+616 NAEKLVKELSAKG

>member
-1 MFDAKTLDAW
+1 MQFPNPFKK
-11 LMHIEVLHSKPI
+11 EKPA
-23 DLGLD
+23 
-28 RMKTM
+28 
-33 VERMGLDFSSRTV
+33 E
-46 ITVGG
+46 
-51 TNGKGSTC
+51 
-59 AMLESIYRA
+59 
-68 AGYTTGMHTSPHLI
+68 
-82 RLNERCVVNGR
+82 
-93 EVDDERLM
+93 
-101 DAFRAVEKAR
+101 
-111 GDMTLSYFEYTALA
+111 
-125 ILRIFREDE
+125 
-134 LDVVILEIGLGGRL
+134 
-148 DAINTIDSN
+148 
-157 AAVISTI
+157 
-164 GIDHV
+164 
-169 AFLGNTRE
+169 
-177 AIGLEKAHIY
+177 
-187 RPGCPAVCA
+187 
-196 DADVPATVRNHVEQ
+196 
-210 IGAKRLFAGEDWTVT
+210 
-225 VKENGTFT
+225 
-233 FAQGAT
+233 
-239 LFEDLPEPALAGVN
+239 
-253 QYRNAGGVLSVIAS
+253 
-267 LMDRVPVTLDDI
+267 
-279 RTGLRQV
+279 
-286 RLTARFELIT
+286 
-296 TDPVPTVID
+296 
-305 VGHNPQAAEV
+305 QAAEAPRIEPQLGGEGGEPSPWDV
-315 LLTNVVRSR
+315 REDPPAFNVV
-324 RPGEHTIAVCG
+324 GEEKPLVEPERAAEPVPESVQTPVYSPAAPAASADPVAPAPESAPRGSLFVEPKAPQPAAKIEPR
-335 MLADK
+335 LA
-340 DMAGVTHIL
+340 
-349 ADAFDEW
+349 
-356 HVASLTGPRA
+356 PRA
-366 ATAAQLHEAMLTA
+366 ADAAPETRLVIGEIGSAPSPEAPRRPA
-379 GVEPGRIHE
+379 PEPE
-388 HADVAQALAAA
+388 A
-399 RESAVKIAG
+399 
-408 GAESGA
+408 
-414 EQAVRI
+414 
-420 VVFGSFVTVTAAPAG
+420 AAPAG

-563 KTEPAPKAEAA
+563 KTETEPAPKAA

>member
-1 MFDAKTLDAW
+1 MQFPNPFKK
-11 LMHIEVLHSKPI
+11 EKPA
-23 DLGLD
+23 
-28 RMKTM
+28 
-33 VERMGLDFSSRTV
+33 E
-46 ITVGG
+46 
-51 TNGKGSTC
+51 
-59 AMLESIYRA
+59 
-68 AGYTTGMHTSPHLI
+68 
-82 RLNERCVVNGR
+82 
-93 EVDDERLM
+93 
-101 DAFRAVEKAR
+101 
-111 GDMTLSYFEYTALA
+111 
-125 ILRIFREDE
+125 
-134 LDVVILEIGLGGRL
+134 
-148 DAINTIDSN
+148 
-157 AAVISTI
+157 
-164 GIDHV
+164 
-169 AFLGNTRE
+169 
-177 AIGLEKAHIY
+177 
-187 RPGCPAVCA
+187 
-196 DADVPATVRNHVEQ
+196 
-210 IGAKRLFAGEDWTVT
+210 
-225 VKENGTFT
+225 
-233 FAQGAT
+233 
-239 LFEDLPEPALAGVN
+239 
-253 QYRNAGGVLSVIAS
+253 
-267 LMDRVPVTLDDI
+267 
-279 RTGLRQV
+279 
-286 RLTARFELIT
+286 
-296 TDPVPTVID
+296 
-305 VGHNPQAAEV
+305 QAAEAPRIEPQLGGEGGEPSPWDV
-315 LLTNVVRSR
+315 REDPPAFNVV
-324 RPGEHTIAVCG
+324 GEEKPLVEPERAAEPVPESVQTPVYSPAAPAASADPVAPAPESAPRG
-335 MLADK
+335 SLFVEPKAPQLAAK
-340 DMAGVTHIL
+340 IEPRL
-349 ADAFDEW
+349 A
-356 HVASLTGPRA
+356 PRA
-366 ATAAQLHEAMLTA
+366 ADAAPETRLVIGEIGSAPSPEAPRRPA
-379 GVEPGRIHE
+379 PEPE
-388 HADVAQALAAA
+388 A
-399 RESAVKIAG
+399 
-408 GAESGA
+408 
-414 EQAVRI
+414 
-420 VVFGSFVTVTAAPAG
+420 AAPAG

>member
-1 MFDAKTLDAW
+1 MQFPNPFKKEKPAEQAAEAPR
-11 LMHIEVLHSKPI
+11 IEPQ
-23 DLGLD
+23 
-28 RMKTM
+28 
-33 VERMGLDFSSRTV
+33 
-46 ITVGG
+46 
-51 TNGKGSTC
+51 
-59 AMLESIYRA
+59 
-68 AGYTTGMHTSPHLI
+68 
-82 RLNERCVVNGR
+82 
-93 EVDDERLM
+93 
-101 DAFRAVEKAR
+101 
-111 GDMTLSYFEYTALA
+111 
-125 ILRIFREDE
+125 
-134 LDVVILEIGLGGRL
+134 LGGEGGEP
-148 DAINTIDSN
+148 S
-157 AAVISTI
+157 
-164 GIDHV
+164 
-169 AFLGNTRE
+169 
-177 AIGLEKAHIY
+177 
-187 RPGCPAVCA
+187 PW
-196 DADVPATVRNHVEQ
+196 DVR
-210 IGAKRLFAGEDWTVT
+210 
-225 VKENGTFT
+225 
-233 FAQGAT
+233 
-239 LFEDLPEPALAGVN
+239 EDLPAFNGVGEEKPLVEPERAAEPVPE
-253 QYRNAGGVLSVIAS
+253 SVQTPVYSPAAPAAS
-267 LMDRVPVTLDDI
+267 
-279 RTGLRQV
+279 
-286 RLTARFELIT
+286 A
-296 TDPVPTVID
+296 DPVAPAPESAPRGSLFVEPKA
-305 VGHNPQAAEV
+305 PQPAAKIEP
-315 LLTNVVRSR
+315 R
-324 RPGEHTIAVCG
+324 
-335 MLADK
+335 LA
-340 DMAGVTHIL
+340 
-349 ADAFDEW
+349 
-356 HVASLTGPRA
+356 PRA
-366 ATAAQLHEAMLTA
+366 ADAAPETRLVIGEIGSAPSPEAPRRPA
-379 GVEPGRIHE
+379 PEPE
-388 HADVAQALAAA
+388 A
-399 RESAVKIAG
+399 
-408 GAESGA
+408 
-414 EQAVRI
+414 
-420 VVFGSFVTVTAAPAG
+420 AAPAG

-616 NAEKLVRELSAKG
+616 NAEKLVKELSAKG

>member
-1 MFDAKTLDAW
+1 MQFPNPFKK
-11 LMHIEVLHSKPI
+11 EKPA
-23 DLGLD
+23 
-28 RMKTM
+28 
-33 VERMGLDFSSRTV
+33 E
-46 ITVGG
+46 
-51 TNGKGSTC
+51 
-59 AMLESIYRA
+59 
-68 AGYTTGMHTSPHLI
+68 
-82 RLNERCVVNGR
+82 
-93 EVDDERLM
+93 
-101 DAFRAVEKAR
+101 
-111 GDMTLSYFEYTALA
+111 
-125 ILRIFREDE
+125 
-134 LDVVILEIGLGGRL
+134 
-148 DAINTIDSN
+148 
-157 AAVISTI
+157 
-164 GIDHV
+164 
-169 AFLGNTRE
+169 
-177 AIGLEKAHIY
+177 
-187 RPGCPAVCA
+187 
-196 DADVPATVRNHVEQ
+196 
-210 IGAKRLFAGEDWTVT
+210 
-225 VKENGTFT
+225 
-233 FAQGAT
+233 
-239 LFEDLPEPALAGVN
+239 
-253 QYRNAGGVLSVIAS
+253 
-267 LMDRVPVTLDDI
+267 
-279 RTGLRQV
+279 
-286 RLTARFELIT
+286 
-296 TDPVPTVID
+296 
-305 VGHNPQAAEV
+305 QAAEAPRIEPQLGGEGGEPSPWDV
-315 LLTNVVRSR
+315 REDPPAFNVV
-324 RPGEHTIAVCG
+324 GEEKPLVEPERAAEPVPESVQTPVYSPAAPAASADPVAPAPESAPRGSLFVEPKAPQPAAKIEPR
-335 MLADK
+335 LA
-340 DMAGVTHIL
+340 
-349 ADAFDEW
+349 
-356 HVASLTGPRA
+356 PRA
-366 ATAAQLHEAMLTA
+366 ADAAPETRLVIGEIGSAPSPEAPRRPA
-379 GVEPGRIHE
+379 PEPE
-388 HADVAQALAAA
+388 A
-399 RESAVKIAG
+399 
-408 GAESGA
+408 
-414 EQAVRI
+414 
-420 VVFGSFVTVTAAPAG
+420 AAPAG

-462 EVEDDV
+462 EAEDDV

-616 NAEKLVRELSAKG
+616 NAEKLVKELSAKG

>member
-1 MFDAKTLDAW
+1 MQFPNPFKKG
-11 LMHIEVLHSKPI
+11 KPA
-23 DLGLD
+23 
-28 RMKTM
+28 
-33 VERMGLDFSSRTV
+33 E
-46 ITVGG
+46 
-51 TNGKGSTC
+51 
-59 AMLESIYRA
+59 
-68 AGYTTGMHTSPHLI
+68 
-82 RLNERCVVNGR
+82 
-93 EVDDERLM
+93 
-101 DAFRAVEKAR
+101 
-111 GDMTLSYFEYTALA
+111 
-125 ILRIFREDE
+125 
-134 LDVVILEIGLGGRL
+134 
-148 DAINTIDSN
+148 
-157 AAVISTI
+157 
-164 GIDHV
+164 
-169 AFLGNTRE
+169 
-177 AIGLEKAHIY
+177 
-187 RPGCPAVCA
+187 
-196 DADVPATVRNHVEQ
+196 
-210 IGAKRLFAGEDWTVT
+210 
-225 VKENGTFT
+225 
-233 FAQGAT
+233 
-239 LFEDLPEPALAGVN
+239 
-253 QYRNAGGVLSVIAS
+253 
-267 LMDRVPVTLDDI
+267 
-279 RTGLRQV
+279 
-286 RLTARFELIT
+286 
-296 TDPVPTVID
+296 
-305 VGHNPQAAEV
+305 QAAEAPRIEPQLGGEGGEPSPWDV
-315 LLTNVVRSR
+315 REDTPAFNVVGEEKPLVEPERAAEPVPESVQTPVRSPAAPAASADPVAPAPESAPR
-324 RPGEHTIAVCG
+324 GSLFVEPKAPQPAAEIEPR
-335 MLADK
+335 LA
-340 DMAGVTHIL
+340 
-349 ADAFDEW
+349 
-356 HVASLTGPRA
+356 PRA
-366 ATAAQLHEAMLTA
+366 ADAAPETRLVIGEIGSAPSPEAPRRPA
-379 GVEPGRIHE
+379 PEPE
-388 HADVAQALAAA
+388 A
-399 RESAVKIAG
+399 
-408 GAESGA
+408 
-414 EQAVRI
+414 
-420 VVFGSFVTVTAAPAG
+420 AAPAG

>member
-1 MFDAKTLDAW
+1 MQFPNPFKKEKPAEQAAEAPR
-11 LMHIEVLHSKPI
+11 IEPQ
-23 DLGLD
+23 
-28 RMKTM
+28 
-33 VERMGLDFSSRTV
+33 
-46 ITVGG
+46 
-51 TNGKGSTC
+51 
-59 AMLESIYRA
+59 
-68 AGYTTGMHTSPHLI
+68 
-82 RLNERCVVNGR
+82 
-93 EVDDERLM
+93 
-101 DAFRAVEKAR
+101 
-111 GDMTLSYFEYTALA
+111 
-125 ILRIFREDE
+125 
-134 LDVVILEIGLGGRL
+134 LGGEGGEP
-148 DAINTIDSN
+148 S
-157 AAVISTI
+157 
-164 GIDHV
+164 
-169 AFLGNTRE
+169 
-177 AIGLEKAHIY
+177 
-187 RPGCPAVCA
+187 PW
-196 DADVPATVRNHVEQ
+196 DVR
-210 IGAKRLFAGEDWTVT
+210 
-225 VKENGTFT
+225 
-233 FAQGAT
+233 
-239 LFEDLPEPALAGVN
+239 EDLPAFNVVGEEKPLVEPERAAEPVPE
-253 QYRNAGGVLSVIAS
+253 SVQTPVYSPAAPAAS
-267 LMDRVPVTLDDI
+267 
-279 RTGLRQV
+279 
-286 RLTARFELIT
+286 A
-296 TDPVPTVID
+296 DPVAPAPESAPRGSLFVEPKA
-305 VGHNPQAAEV
+305 PQPAAKIEP
-315 LLTNVVRSR
+315 R
-324 RPGEHTIAVCG
+324 
-335 MLADK
+335 LA
-340 DMAGVTHIL
+340 
-349 ADAFDEW
+349 
-356 HVASLTGPRA
+356 PRA
-366 ATAAQLHEAMLTA
+366 ADAAPETRLVIGEIGSAPSPEAPRRPA
-379 GVEPGRIHE
+379 PEPE
-388 HADVAQALAAA
+388 A
-399 RESAVKIAG
+399 
-408 GAESGA
+408 
-414 EQAVRI
+414 
-420 VVFGSFVTVTAAPAG
+420 AAPAG

-574 KPAPAP
+574 NPAPAP

-616 NAEKLVRELSAKG
+616 NAEKLVKELSAKG

>member
-1 MFDAKTLDAW
+1 MQFPNPFKK
-11 LMHIEVLHSKPI
+11 EKPA
-23 DLGLD
+23 
-28 RMKTM
+28 
-33 VERMGLDFSSRTV
+33 E
-46 ITVGG
+46 
-51 TNGKGSTC
+51 
-59 AMLESIYRA
+59 
-68 AGYTTGMHTSPHLI
+68 
-82 RLNERCVVNGR
+82 
-93 EVDDERLM
+93 
-101 DAFRAVEKAR
+101 
-111 GDMTLSYFEYTALA
+111 
-125 ILRIFREDE
+125 
-134 LDVVILEIGLGGRL
+134 
-148 DAINTIDSN
+148 
-157 AAVISTI
+157 
-164 GIDHV
+164 
-169 AFLGNTRE
+169 
-177 AIGLEKAHIY
+177 
-187 RPGCPAVCA
+187 
-196 DADVPATVRNHVEQ
+196 
-210 IGAKRLFAGEDWTVT
+210 
-225 VKENGTFT
+225 
-233 FAQGAT
+233 
-239 LFEDLPEPALAGVN
+239 
-253 QYRNAGGVLSVIAS
+253 
-267 LMDRVPVTLDDI
+267 
-279 RTGLRQV
+279 
-286 RLTARFELIT
+286 
-296 TDPVPTVID
+296 
-305 VGHNPQAAEV
+305 QAAEAPRIEPQLGGEGGEPSPWDV
-315 LLTNVVRSR
+315 REDPPAFNVV
-324 RPGEHTIAVCG
+324 GEEKPLVEPERAAEPVPESVQTPVYSPAAPAASADPVAPAPESAPRGSLFVEPKAPQPAAKIEPR
-335 MLADK
+335 LA
-340 DMAGVTHIL
+340 
-349 ADAFDEW
+349 
-356 HVASLTGPRA
+356 PRA
-366 ATAAQLHEAMLTA
+366 ADAAPETRLVIGEIGSAPSPEAPRRPA
-379 GVEPGRIHE
+379 PEPE
-388 HADVAQALAAA
+388 A
-399 RESAVKIAG
+399 
-408 GAESGA
+408 
-414 EQAVRI
+414 
-420 VVFGSFVTVTAAPAG
+420 AAPAG

-588 AEEKPAKKSS
+588 TEEKPAKKSS

>member
-1 MFDAKTLDAW
+1 MQFPNPFKK
-11 LMHIEVLHSKPI
+11 EKPA
-23 DLGLD
+23 
-28 RMKTM
+28 
-33 VERMGLDFSSRTV
+33 E
-46 ITVGG
+46 
-51 TNGKGSTC
+51 
-59 AMLESIYRA
+59 
-68 AGYTTGMHTSPHLI
+68 
-82 RLNERCVVNGR
+82 
-93 EVDDERLM
+93 
-101 DAFRAVEKAR
+101 
-111 GDMTLSYFEYTALA
+111 
-125 ILRIFREDE
+125 
-134 LDVVILEIGLGGRL
+134 
-148 DAINTIDSN
+148 
-157 AAVISTI
+157 
-164 GIDHV
+164 
-169 AFLGNTRE
+169 
-177 AIGLEKAHIY
+177 
-187 RPGCPAVCA
+187 
-196 DADVPATVRNHVEQ
+196 
-210 IGAKRLFAGEDWTVT
+210 
-225 VKENGTFT
+225 
-233 FAQGAT
+233 
-239 LFEDLPEPALAGVN
+239 
-253 QYRNAGGVLSVIAS
+253 
-267 LMDRVPVTLDDI
+267 
-279 RTGLRQV
+279 
-286 RLTARFELIT
+286 
-296 TDPVPTVID
+296 
-305 VGHNPQAAEV
+305 QAAEAPRIEPQLGGEGGEPSPWDV
-315 LLTNVVRSR
+315 REDTPAFNVV
-324 RPGEHTIAVCG
+324 GEEKPLVEPERAAEPVPESVQTPVCSPSAPAASADPVAPAPESAPRG
-335 MLADK
+335 SLFVEPKAPQPAAKIEPRLA
-340 DMAGVTHIL
+340 
-349 ADAFDEW
+349 
-356 HVASLTGPRA
+356 PRA
-366 ATAAQLHEAMLTA
+366 ADAAPETRLVIGEIGSAPSPEAPRRPA
-379 GVEPGRIHE
+379 PEPE
-388 HADVAQALAAA
+388 A
-399 RESAVKIAG
+399 
-408 GAESGA
+408 
-414 EQAVRI
+414 
-420 VVFGSFVTVTAAPAG
+420 AAPAG

>member
-1 MFDAKTLDAW
+1 MQFPNPFKK
-11 LMHIEVLHSKPI
+11 EKPA
-23 DLGLD
+23 
-28 RMKTM
+28 
-33 VERMGLDFSSRTV
+33 E
-46 ITVGG
+46 
-51 TNGKGSTC
+51 
-59 AMLESIYRA
+59 
-68 AGYTTGMHTSPHLI
+68 
-82 RLNERCVVNGR
+82 
-93 EVDDERLM
+93 
-101 DAFRAVEKAR
+101 
-111 GDMTLSYFEYTALA
+111 
-125 ILRIFREDE
+125 
-134 LDVVILEIGLGGRL
+134 
-148 DAINTIDSN
+148 
-157 AAVISTI
+157 
-164 GIDHV
+164 
-169 AFLGNTRE
+169 
-177 AIGLEKAHIY
+177 
-187 RPGCPAVCA
+187 
-196 DADVPATVRNHVEQ
+196 
-210 IGAKRLFAGEDWTVT
+210 
-225 VKENGTFT
+225 
-233 FAQGAT
+233 
-239 LFEDLPEPALAGVN
+239 
-253 QYRNAGGVLSVIAS
+253 
-267 LMDRVPVTLDDI
+267 
-279 RTGLRQV
+279 
-286 RLTARFELIT
+286 
-296 TDPVPTVID
+296 
-305 VGHNPQAAEV
+305 QAAEAPRIEPQLGGEGGEPSPWDV
-315 LLTNVVRSR
+315 REDPPAFNVV
-324 RPGEHTIAVCG
+324 GEEKPLVEPERAAEPVPESVQAPVYSPAAPAASAAPVAPAPAPESAPRGSLFVEPKAPQPAAKIEPH
-335 MLADK
+335 LA
-340 DMAGVTHIL
+340 
-349 ADAFDEW
+349 
-356 HVASLTGPRA
+356 PRA
-366 ATAAQLHEAMLTA
+366 ADAAPETRLVLGEIGSAHSPEAPRRPA
-379 GVEPGRIHE
+379 PEPE
-388 HADVAQALAAA
+388 A
-399 RESAVKIAG
+399 
-408 GAESGA
+408 
-414 EQAVRI
+414 
-420 VVFGSFVTVTAAPAG
+420 AAPAG

-462 EVEDDV
+462 EVENDV

-497 SPLLLDREQDVKPPV
+497 LPLLLDREQDVKPPV

>member
-1 MFDAKTLDAW
+1 MQFSNPFKK
-11 LMHIEVLHSKPI
+11 EKPA
-23 DLGLD
+23 
-28 RMKTM
+28 
-33 VERMGLDFSSRTV
+33 E
-46 ITVGG
+46 
-51 TNGKGSTC
+51 
-59 AMLESIYRA
+59 
-68 AGYTTGMHTSPHLI
+68 
-82 RLNERCVVNGR
+82 
-93 EVDDERLM
+93 
-101 DAFRAVEKAR
+101 
-111 GDMTLSYFEYTALA
+111 
-125 ILRIFREDE
+125 
-134 LDVVILEIGLGGRL
+134 
-148 DAINTIDSN
+148 
-157 AAVISTI
+157 
-164 GIDHV
+164 
-169 AFLGNTRE
+169 
-177 AIGLEKAHIY
+177 
-187 RPGCPAVCA
+187 
-196 DADVPATVRNHVEQ
+196 
-210 IGAKRLFAGEDWTVT
+210 
-225 VKENGTFT
+225 
-233 FAQGAT
+233 
-239 LFEDLPEPALAGVN
+239 
-253 QYRNAGGVLSVIAS
+253 
-267 LMDRVPVTLDDI
+267 
-279 RTGLRQV
+279 
-286 RLTARFELIT
+286 
-296 TDPVPTVID
+296 
-305 VGHNPQAAEV
+305 QAAEAPRIEPQLGGEGGEPSPWDV
-315 LLTNVVRSR
+315 REDPPAFNVV
-324 RPGEHTIAVCG
+324 GEEKPLVEPERAAEPVPESVQAPVYSPAAPAASAAPVAPAPAPESAPRGSLFVEPKAPQPAAKIEPH
-335 MLADK
+335 LA
-340 DMAGVTHIL
+340 
-349 ADAFDEW
+349 
-356 HVASLTGPRA
+356 PRA
-366 ATAAQLHEAMLTA
+366 ADAAPETRLVIGEIGSAPSPEAPRRPA
-379 GVEPGRIHE
+379 PEPE
-388 HADVAQALAAA
+388 A
-399 RESAVKIAG
+399 
-408 GAESGA
+408 
-414 EQAVRI
+414 
-420 VVFGSFVTVTAAPAG
+420 AAPAG

-497 SPLLLDREQDVKPPV
+497 LPLLLDREQDVKPPV

-652 ATRDEAR
+652 ATREEAR

>member
-1 MFDAKTLDAW
+1 MQFPNPFKK
-11 LMHIEVLHSKPI
+11 EKPA
-23 DLGLD
+23 
-28 RMKTM
+28 
-33 VERMGLDFSSRTV
+33 E
-46 ITVGG
+46 
-51 TNGKGSTC
+51 
-59 AMLESIYRA
+59 
-68 AGYTTGMHTSPHLI
+68 
-82 RLNERCVVNGR
+82 
-93 EVDDERLM
+93 
-101 DAFRAVEKAR
+101 
-111 GDMTLSYFEYTALA
+111 
-125 ILRIFREDE
+125 
-134 LDVVILEIGLGGRL
+134 
-148 DAINTIDSN
+148 
-157 AAVISTI
+157 
-164 GIDHV
+164 
-169 AFLGNTRE
+169 
-177 AIGLEKAHIY
+177 
-187 RPGCPAVCA
+187 
-196 DADVPATVRNHVEQ
+196 
-210 IGAKRLFAGEDWTVT
+210 
-225 VKENGTFT
+225 
-233 FAQGAT
+233 
-239 LFEDLPEPALAGVN
+239 
-253 QYRNAGGVLSVIAS
+253 
-267 LMDRVPVTLDDI
+267 
-279 RTGLRQV
+279 
-286 RLTARFELIT
+286 
-296 TDPVPTVID
+296 
-305 VGHNPQAAEV
+305 QAAEAPRIEPQLGGEGGEPSPWDV
-315 LLTNVVRSR
+315 REDPPAFNVVGEEKPLVEPERAAEPVPESVQTPVYSPAAPAASADPVAPAPESAPRSSLFVEPKAPQPAAKIEPR
-324 RPGEHTIAVCG
+324 
-335 MLADK
+335 LA
-340 DMAGVTHIL
+340 
-349 ADAFDEW
+349 
-356 HVASLTGPRA
+356 PRA
-366 ATAAQLHEAMLTA
+366 ADAAPETRLVIGEIGSAPSPEAPRRPA
-379 GVEPGRIHE
+379 PEPE
-388 HADVAQALAAA
+388 A
-399 RESAVKIAG
+399 
-408 GAESGA
+408 
-414 EQAVRI
+414 
-420 VVFGSFVTVTAAPAG
+420 AAPAG

-674 IVGNNP
+674 LVGNNP

>member
-1 MFDAKTLDAW
+1 MQFPNPFKK
-11 LMHIEVLHSKPI
+11 EKPA
-23 DLGLD
+23 
-28 RMKTM
+28 
-33 VERMGLDFSSRTV
+33 E
-46 ITVGG
+46 
-51 TNGKGSTC
+51 
-59 AMLESIYRA
+59 
-68 AGYTTGMHTSPHLI
+68 
-82 RLNERCVVNGR
+82 
-93 EVDDERLM
+93 
-101 DAFRAVEKAR
+101 
-111 GDMTLSYFEYTALA
+111 
-125 ILRIFREDE
+125 
-134 LDVVILEIGLGGRL
+134 
-148 DAINTIDSN
+148 
-157 AAVISTI
+157 
-164 GIDHV
+164 
-169 AFLGNTRE
+169 
-177 AIGLEKAHIY
+177 
-187 RPGCPAVCA
+187 
-196 DADVPATVRNHVEQ
+196 
-210 IGAKRLFAGEDWTVT
+210 
-225 VKENGTFT
+225 
-233 FAQGAT
+233 
-239 LFEDLPEPALAGVN
+239 
-253 QYRNAGGVLSVIAS
+253 
-267 LMDRVPVTLDDI
+267 
-279 RTGLRQV
+279 
-286 RLTARFELIT
+286 
-296 TDPVPTVID
+296 
-305 VGHNPQAAEV
+305 QAAEAPRIEPQLGGEGGEPSPWDV
-315 LLTNVVRSR
+315 REDPPAFNVV
-324 RPGEHTIAVCG
+324 GEEKPLVEPERAAEPVPESVQTPVYSPAAPAASADPVAPAPESAPRGSLFVEPKAPQPAAKIEPR
-335 MLADK
+335 LA
-340 DMAGVTHIL
+340 
-349 ADAFDEW
+349 
-356 HVASLTGPRA
+356 PRA
-366 ATAAQLHEAMLTA
+366 ADAAPETRLVIGEIGSAPSPEAPRRPA
-379 GVEPGRIHE
+379 PEPE
-388 HADVAQALAAA
+388 A
-399 RESAVKIAG
+399 
-408 GAESGA
+408 
-414 EQAVRI
+414 
-420 VVFGSFVTVTAAPAG
+420 AAPAG

-536 VDVTANG
+536 VDVTDNG

-548 STSRANLANEARQPV
+548 STSRANLVNEARQPV

-588 AEEKPAKKSS
+588 AEEKPAKKSF

>member
-1 MFDAKTLDAW
+1 MQFPNPFKK
-11 LMHIEVLHSKPI
+11 EKPA
-23 DLGLD
+23 
-28 RMKTM
+28 
-33 VERMGLDFSSRTV
+33 E
-46 ITVGG
+46 
-51 TNGKGSTC
+51 
-59 AMLESIYRA
+59 
-68 AGYTTGMHTSPHLI
+68 
-82 RLNERCVVNGR
+82 
-93 EVDDERLM
+93 
-101 DAFRAVEKAR
+101 
-111 GDMTLSYFEYTALA
+111 
-125 ILRIFREDE
+125 
-134 LDVVILEIGLGGRL
+134 
-148 DAINTIDSN
+148 
-157 AAVISTI
+157 
-164 GIDHV
+164 
-169 AFLGNTRE
+169 
-177 AIGLEKAHIY
+177 
-187 RPGCPAVCA
+187 
-196 DADVPATVRNHVEQ
+196 
-210 IGAKRLFAGEDWTVT
+210 
-225 VKENGTFT
+225 
-233 FAQGAT
+233 
-239 LFEDLPEPALAGVN
+239 
-253 QYRNAGGVLSVIAS
+253 
-267 LMDRVPVTLDDI
+267 
-279 RTGLRQV
+279 
-286 RLTARFELIT
+286 
-296 TDPVPTVID
+296 
-305 VGHNPQAAEV
+305 QAAEAPRIEPQLGGEGGEPSPWDV
-315 LLTNVVRSR
+315 REDPPAFNVVGEEKPLVEPERAAEPVPESVQTPVYSPAAPAASADPVAPAPESAPRGSLFVEPKAPQPAAKIEPRLAPRAVDAAPETRLVIGEIGSAPSPEAPR
-324 RPGEHTIAVCG
+324 RPAPE
-335 MLADK
+335 
-340 DMAGVTHIL
+340 
-349 ADAFDEW
+349 
-356 HVASLTGPRA
+356 P
-366 ATAAQLHEAMLTA
+366 EA
-379 GVEPGRIHE
+379 
-388 HADVAQALAAA
+388 
-399 RESAVKIAG
+399 
-408 GAESGA
+408 
-414 EQAVRI
+414 
-420 VVFGSFVTVTAAPAG
+420 AAPAG

>member
-1 MFDAKTLDAW
+1 MQFPNPFKK
-11 LMHIEVLHSKPI
+11 EKPA
-23 DLGLD
+23 
-28 RMKTM
+28 
-33 VERMGLDFSSRTV
+33 E
-46 ITVGG
+46 
-51 TNGKGSTC
+51 
-59 AMLESIYRA
+59 
-68 AGYTTGMHTSPHLI
+68 
-82 RLNERCVVNGR
+82 
-93 EVDDERLM
+93 
-101 DAFRAVEKAR
+101 
-111 GDMTLSYFEYTALA
+111 
-125 ILRIFREDE
+125 
-134 LDVVILEIGLGGRL
+134 
-148 DAINTIDSN
+148 
-157 AAVISTI
+157 
-164 GIDHV
+164 
-169 AFLGNTRE
+169 
-177 AIGLEKAHIY
+177 
-187 RPGCPAVCA
+187 
-196 DADVPATVRNHVEQ
+196 
-210 IGAKRLFAGEDWTVT
+210 
-225 VKENGTFT
+225 
-233 FAQGAT
+233 
-239 LFEDLPEPALAGVN
+239 
-253 QYRNAGGVLSVIAS
+253 
-267 LMDRVPVTLDDI
+267 
-279 RTGLRQV
+279 
-286 RLTARFELIT
+286 
-296 TDPVPTVID
+296 
-305 VGHNPQAAEV
+305 QAAEAPRIEPQLGGEGGEPSPWDV
-315 LLTNVVRSR
+315 REDPPAFNVV
-324 RPGEHTIAVCG
+324 GEEKPLVEPERAAKPVPESVQTPVYSPAAPAASADPVAPAPESAPRGSLFVEPKAPQPAAKIEPR
-335 MLADK
+335 LA
-340 DMAGVTHIL
+340 
-349 ADAFDEW
+349 
-356 HVASLTGPRA
+356 PRA
-366 ATAAQLHEAMLTA
+366 ADAAPETRLVIGEIGSAPSPEAPRRPA
-379 GVEPGRIHE
+379 PEPE
-388 HADVAQALAAA
+388 A
-399 RESAVKIAG
+399 
-408 GAESGA
+408 
-414 EQAVRI
+414 
-420 VVFGSFVTVTAAPAG
+420 AAPAG

-536 VDVTANG
+536 VDVTDNG

-588 AEEKPAKKSS
+588 AEEKPAKKSF

>member
-1 MFDAKTLDAW
+1 MQFPNPFKK
-11 LMHIEVLHSKPI
+11 EKPA
-23 DLGLD
+23 
-28 RMKTM
+28 
-33 VERMGLDFSSRTV
+33 E
-46 ITVGG
+46 
-51 TNGKGSTC
+51 
-59 AMLESIYRA
+59 
-68 AGYTTGMHTSPHLI
+68 
-82 RLNERCVVNGR
+82 
-93 EVDDERLM
+93 
-101 DAFRAVEKAR
+101 
-111 GDMTLSYFEYTALA
+111 
-125 ILRIFREDE
+125 
-134 LDVVILEIGLGGRL
+134 
-148 DAINTIDSN
+148 
-157 AAVISTI
+157 
-164 GIDHV
+164 
-169 AFLGNTRE
+169 
-177 AIGLEKAHIY
+177 
-187 RPGCPAVCA
+187 
-196 DADVPATVRNHVEQ
+196 
-210 IGAKRLFAGEDWTVT
+210 
-225 VKENGTFT
+225 
-233 FAQGAT
+233 
-239 LFEDLPEPALAGVN
+239 
-253 QYRNAGGVLSVIAS
+253 
-267 LMDRVPVTLDDI
+267 
-279 RTGLRQV
+279 
-286 RLTARFELIT
+286 
-296 TDPVPTVID
+296 
-305 VGHNPQAAEV
+305 QAAEAPRIEPQLGGEGGEHSPWDV
-315 LLTNVVRSR
+315 REDTPAFNVV
-324 RPGEHTIAVCG
+324 GEEKPLVEPERAAEPVPESVQTPVYSPAAPAASADPVAPAPESAPRGSLFVEPKAPQPAAKIEPR
-335 MLADK
+335 LA
-340 DMAGVTHIL
+340 
-349 ADAFDEW
+349 
-356 HVASLTGPRA
+356 PRA
-366 ATAAQLHEAMLTA
+366 ADAAPETRLVIGEIGSAPSPEAPRRPA
-379 GVEPGRIHE
+379 PEPE
-388 HADVAQALAAA
+388 A
-399 RESAVKIAG
+399 
-408 GAESGA
+408 
-414 EQAVRI
+414 
-420 VVFGSFVTVTAAPAG
+420 AAPAG

-574 KPAPAP
+574 KSAPAP
-580 AARPEPKK
+580 AARPESKK

>member
-1 MFDAKTLDAW
+1 MQFPNPFKK
-11 LMHIEVLHSKPI
+11 EKPA
-23 DLGLD
+23 
-28 RMKTM
+28 
-33 VERMGLDFSSRTV
+33 E
-46 ITVGG
+46 
-51 TNGKGSTC
+51 
-59 AMLESIYRA
+59 
-68 AGYTTGMHTSPHLI
+68 
-82 RLNERCVVNGR
+82 
-93 EVDDERLM
+93 
-101 DAFRAVEKAR
+101 
-111 GDMTLSYFEYTALA
+111 
-125 ILRIFREDE
+125 
-134 LDVVILEIGLGGRL
+134 
-148 DAINTIDSN
+148 
-157 AAVISTI
+157 
-164 GIDHV
+164 
-169 AFLGNTRE
+169 
-177 AIGLEKAHIY
+177 
-187 RPGCPAVCA
+187 
-196 DADVPATVRNHVEQ
+196 
-210 IGAKRLFAGEDWTVT
+210 
-225 VKENGTFT
+225 
-233 FAQGAT
+233 
-239 LFEDLPEPALAGVN
+239 
-253 QYRNAGGVLSVIAS
+253 
-267 LMDRVPVTLDDI
+267 
-279 RTGLRQV
+279 
-286 RLTARFELIT
+286 
-296 TDPVPTVID
+296 
-305 VGHNPQAAEV
+305 QAAEAPRIEPQLGGEGGEPSPWDV
-315 LLTNVVRSR
+315 REDPPAFNVV
-324 RPGEHTIAVCG
+324 GEEKPLVEPERAAEPVPESVQTPVCSPAAPAAFADPVAPAPESAPRG
-335 MLADK
+335 SLFVEPKAPQPAAKIEPRLA
-340 DMAGVTHIL
+340 
-349 ADAFDEW
+349 
-356 HVASLTGPRA
+356 PRA
-366 ATAAQLHEAMLTA
+366 ADAAPETRLVIGEIGSAPSPEAPRRPA
-379 GVEPGRIHE
+379 PEPE
-388 HADVAQALAAA
+388 A
-399 RESAVKIAG
+399 
-408 GAESGA
+408 
-414 EQAVRI
+414 
-420 VVFGSFVTVTAAPAG
+420 AAPAG

>member
-1 MFDAKTLDAW
+1 MQFPNPFKK
-11 LMHIEVLHSKPI
+11 EKPA
-23 DLGLD
+23 
-28 RMKTM
+28 
-33 VERMGLDFSSRTV
+33 E
-46 ITVGG
+46 
-51 TNGKGSTC
+51 
-59 AMLESIYRA
+59 
-68 AGYTTGMHTSPHLI
+68 
-82 RLNERCVVNGR
+82 
-93 EVDDERLM
+93 
-101 DAFRAVEKAR
+101 
-111 GDMTLSYFEYTALA
+111 
-125 ILRIFREDE
+125 
-134 LDVVILEIGLGGRL
+134 
-148 DAINTIDSN
+148 
-157 AAVISTI
+157 
-164 GIDHV
+164 
-169 AFLGNTRE
+169 
-177 AIGLEKAHIY
+177 
-187 RPGCPAVCA
+187 
-196 DADVPATVRNHVEQ
+196 
-210 IGAKRLFAGEDWTVT
+210 
-225 VKENGTFT
+225 
-233 FAQGAT
+233 
-239 LFEDLPEPALAGVN
+239 
-253 QYRNAGGVLSVIAS
+253 
-267 LMDRVPVTLDDI
+267 
-279 RTGLRQV
+279 
-286 RLTARFELIT
+286 
-296 TDPVPTVID
+296 
-305 VGHNPQAAEV
+305 QAAEAPRIEPQLGGEGGEPSPWDV
-315 LLTNVVRSR
+315 REDPPAFNVVGEEKPLVEPERAAEPVPESVQAPVYSPAAPAASADPVAPAPESAPRSSLFVEPKAPQPAAKIEPR
-324 RPGEHTIAVCG
+324 
-335 MLADK
+335 LA
-340 DMAGVTHIL
+340 
-349 ADAFDEW
+349 
-356 HVASLTGPRA
+356 PRA
-366 ATAAQLHEAMLTA
+366 ADAAPETRLVIGEIGSAPSPEAPRRPA
-379 GVEPGRIHE
+379 PEPE
-388 HADVAQALAAA
+388 A
-399 RESAVKIAG
+399 
-408 GAESGA
+408 
-414 EQAVRI
+414 
-420 VVFGSFVTVTAAPAG
+420 AAPAG

>member
-1 MFDAKTLDAW
+1 MQFPNPFKK
-11 LMHIEVLHSKPI
+11 EKPA
-23 DLGLD
+23 
-28 RMKTM
+28 
-33 VERMGLDFSSRTV
+33 E
-46 ITVGG
+46 
-51 TNGKGSTC
+51 
-59 AMLESIYRA
+59 
-68 AGYTTGMHTSPHLI
+68 
-82 RLNERCVVNGR
+82 
-93 EVDDERLM
+93 
-101 DAFRAVEKAR
+101 
-111 GDMTLSYFEYTALA
+111 
-125 ILRIFREDE
+125 
-134 LDVVILEIGLGGRL
+134 
-148 DAINTIDSN
+148 
-157 AAVISTI
+157 
-164 GIDHV
+164 
-169 AFLGNTRE
+169 
-177 AIGLEKAHIY
+177 
-187 RPGCPAVCA
+187 
-196 DADVPATVRNHVEQ
+196 
-210 IGAKRLFAGEDWTVT
+210 
-225 VKENGTFT
+225 
-233 FAQGAT
+233 
-239 LFEDLPEPALAGVN
+239 
-253 QYRNAGGVLSVIAS
+253 
-267 LMDRVPVTLDDI
+267 
-279 RTGLRQV
+279 
-286 RLTARFELIT
+286 
-296 TDPVPTVID
+296 
-305 VGHNPQAAEV
+305 QAAEAPRIEPQLGGEGGEPSPWDV
-315 LLTNVVRSR
+315 REDPPAFNVV
-324 RPGEHTIAVCG
+324 GEEKPLVEPERAAEPVPESVQTPVYSPAAPAASADPVAPAPESAPRGSLFVEPKAPQPAAKIEPR
-335 MLADK
+335 LA
-340 DMAGVTHIL
+340 
-349 ADAFDEW
+349 
-356 HVASLTGPRA
+356 PRA
-366 ATAAQLHEAMLTA
+366 ADAAPETRLVIGEIGSAPSPEAPRRPA
-379 GVEPGRIHE
+379 PEPE
-388 HADVAQALAAA
+388 A
-399 RESAVKIAG
+399 
-408 GAESGA
+408 
-414 EQAVRI
+414 
-420 VVFGSFVTVTAAPAG
+420 AAPAG

-468 PDEEILVQRQRTRYR
+468 PDEEILGQRQRTRYR